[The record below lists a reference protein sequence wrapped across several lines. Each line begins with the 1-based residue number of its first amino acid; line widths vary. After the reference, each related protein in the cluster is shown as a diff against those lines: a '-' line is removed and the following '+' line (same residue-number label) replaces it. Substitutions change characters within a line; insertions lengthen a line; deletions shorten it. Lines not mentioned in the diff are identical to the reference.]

1 MSSEQKGPR
10 RLIRANTPEVDDDF
24 FDLVTKE
31 IQGANFAHMQ
41 RKAGNDLVQQQINKN
56 IAQFKP
62 ETDRLQKEKVRLQKE
77 LSKKRGAFGRTPSCN
92 EFQQQLISIEEQI
105 EKLEKKILKAANL
118 SEAEKSSARLF
129 GFGGKRRKSLFKKKR
144 TKKRTKRRKK
154 RRKSKRRKSRRKRR
168 RTRRKRR

>member
-1 MSSEQKGPR
+1 
-10 RLIRANTPEVDDDF
+10 
-24 FDLVTKE
+24 
-31 IQGANFAHMQ
+31 MQ

-62 ETDRLQKEKVRLQKE
+62 KTDRLQKEKVRLQKE
-77 LSKKRGAFGRTPSCN
+77 LSKKRGAFGRAPSCN
-92 EFQQQLISIEEQI
+92 ELQQQLISIEKDI
-105 EKLEKKILKAANL
+105 EKLNKKILKAANL

-144 TKKRTKRRKK
+144 TKRRKK

>member
-1 MSSEQKGPR
+1 MASEEKGPR
-10 RLIRANTPEVDDDF
+10 RLIRANTPPENDEF
-24 FDLVTKE
+24 FKLVTKE

-56 IAQFKP
+56 IAKFKP

-77 LSKKRGAFGRTPSCN
+77 LSKKRGAFGRAPSCN
-92 EFQQQLISIEEQI
+92 QLQDANKTNEQEI
-105 EKLEKKILKAANL
+105 EKLNKKILKAANL
-118 SEAEKSSARLF
+118 SEAEKSHIGYF
-129 GFGGKRRKSLFKKKR
+129 GSRGGKKRRKSLFKKK
-144 TKKRTKRRKK
+144 KTKRRKK

>member
-1 MSSEQKGPR
+1 MASEQKGPR

-24 FDLVTKE
+24 FFEVSKE

-77 LSKKRGAFGRTPSCN
+77 LTKKRGAFGRAPSCN
-92 EFQQQLISIEEQI
+92 ELQQQLISIEEQI
-105 EKLEKKILKAANL
+105 EKLNKKILKAANL
-118 SEAEKSSARLF
+118 SEAEKSHIGYF
-129 GFGGKRRKSLFKKKR
+129 GSRGGKKRRKSLFK
-144 TKKRTKRRKK
+144 KKRTKRRKK